1 MTITPISSNAGV
13 QQQRVRLFCKGG
25 DVEGKLVTLGK
36 IVTKGEIL
44 VVEGGGVEHNLL
56 AQVEVEEGQGWRHV
70 EPRVRGKVKGRKCGL
85 RQVWR
90 GTRWEQARQVNQERV
105 FFDYSYLQL

>member
-1 MTITPISSNAGV
+1 MFCFLNSVTDSVSLELTITPISSNAGV

-70 EPRVRGKVKGRKCGL
+70 EPRGGISSCRH
-85 RQVWR
+85 
-90 GTRWEQARQVNQERV
+90 E
-105 FFDYSYLQL
+105 